1 MAIGTDSLI
10 EVSLRGSLLGSTM
23 YNVFQYKV
31 VVGVNGI
38 TAAQYGEAWWNHV
51 KTNMRGLFPVSFST
65 YFQSVL
71 VRELNNPAGDYG
83 EFAIPSGEKAGTRS
97 VGAADS
103 PLPLVT
109 ALGMRLTVGT
119 RATRPGQKRFFCLAE
134 NDNDYD
140 GITSG
145 AITAANTLG
154 ATLAADMVLGA
165 PAATCTL
172 RGIVVRKDPQGN
184 VTANQDIIGTFVNS
198 RVTSQVSRKYGRGI

>member
-10 EVSLRGSLLGSTM
+10 EVSMRGSILGSQI
-23 YNVFQYKV
+23 YNVFQYQV

-51 KTNMRGLFPVSFST
+51 KTTMRGLFPTSFSG

-71 VRELNNPAGDYG
+71 VRELNNATGDYG
-83 EFAIPSGEKAGTRS
+83 EYAIPTAERAGTRS
-97 VGAADS
+97 VGTADS
-103 PLPLVT
+103 PLPLVN

-134 NDNDYD
+134 NDQDYD
-140 GITSG
+140 SLTSG
-145 AITAANTLG
+145 VVTAANSLG
-154 ATLAADMVLGA
+154 AVLVADMVLGA

-172 RGIVVRKDPQGN
+172 RGVVTRKDVNGV
-184 VTANQDIIGTFVNS
+184 VTAHQDVTGWLVNP
-198 RVTSQVSRKYGRGI
+198 RVTSQVSRKYGRGV